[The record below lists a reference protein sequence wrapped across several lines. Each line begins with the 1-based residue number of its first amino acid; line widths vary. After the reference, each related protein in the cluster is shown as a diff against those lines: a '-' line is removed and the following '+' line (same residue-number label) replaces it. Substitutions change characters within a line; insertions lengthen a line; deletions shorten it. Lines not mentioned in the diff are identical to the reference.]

1 MKNLLIIIAA
11 LFPITSFAIV
21 NEIAF
26 DFGYDRTIYGLQR
39 QNTTVTRSYSGV
51 LSTYIF
57 EYTAI
62 DLSASRTQDITTEN
76 ERYTVATG
84 IDLIGQQNRVTS
96 QVYGIGLKQ
105 MFAPRT
111 ARLIPGISMGYA
123 KQFLDYNSDLTIED
137 TASKARSTIT
147 RATTKQRV
155 DSVFGT
161 FSLQL
166 RMTERLG
173 LKASV
178 KTLFPAF
185 ELNKARDN
193 VKYSFGLS
201 WVF

>member
-1 MKNLLIIIAA
+1 MKNLLILA
-11 LFPITSFAIV
+11 LAVFPITSFAIV

-39 QNTTVTRSYSGV
+39 QNSTVSRTYSGS

-57 EYTAI
+57 DYTAI
-62 DLSASRTQDITTEN
+62 DLSASRNQDITSEN
-76 ERYTVATG
+76 ERYNVATG
-84 IDLIGQQNRVTS
+84 IDLIGQQNRVKS
-96 QVYGIGLKQ
+96 QVFGIGLKQ

-111 ARLIPGISMGYA
+111 ARLVPGISLGYA
-123 KQFLDYNSDLTIED
+123 KQFLSYDSDLTVED
-137 TASKARSTIT
+137 TTTKAQAKIY
-147 RATTKQRV
+147 RATTKQRI

-185 ELNKARDN
+185 KLDKARDN
-193 VKYSFGLS
+193 VKYSFGFS
-201 WVF
+201 WIF